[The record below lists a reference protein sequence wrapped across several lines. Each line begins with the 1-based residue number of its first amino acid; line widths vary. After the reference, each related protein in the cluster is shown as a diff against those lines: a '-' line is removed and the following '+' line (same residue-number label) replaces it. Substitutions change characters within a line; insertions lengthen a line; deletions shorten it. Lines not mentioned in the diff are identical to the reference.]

1 MSEQEDAELTS
12 TNEYIE
18 NTSTYG
24 TILTKNKLETARKIA
39 IQLKV

>member
-12 TNEYIE
+12 PNEYIE

-24 TILTKNKLETARKIA
+24 PILTKNKLETARKIA